1 MRPIRYCWQSDCV
14 QAEARIAAR
23 VINHFVKKDIAIL
36 TIHDSYIVQFGKD
49 EELIAV
55 MNRATVDELN
65 GFQINL
71 DAETVS
77 LGEIKQLGRM
87 ETMDKGL
94 DYLALKNAMNDIPR
108 CEGYKARL
116 EKYQIWKDKQRELS

>member
-1 MRPIRYCWQSDCV
+1 MAV
-14 QAEARIAAR
+14 EARIAAR
-23 VINHFVKKDIAIL
+23 VINHFVKKDIPIL

-49 EELIAV
+49 EELIEV

-77 LGEIKQLGRM
+77 LGAIKQLGAM

-94 DYLALKNAMNDIPR
+94 DYLALKHAMNDIPR
-108 CEGYKARL
+108 CAGYKARL